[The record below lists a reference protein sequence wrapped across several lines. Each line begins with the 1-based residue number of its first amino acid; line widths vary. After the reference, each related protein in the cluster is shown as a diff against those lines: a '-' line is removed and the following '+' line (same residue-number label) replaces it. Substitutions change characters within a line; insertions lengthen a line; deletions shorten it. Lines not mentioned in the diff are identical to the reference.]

1 MRRARIALFV
11 LEALPNARAVGRFVA
26 EHAGDIALVGL
37 SDAERPSTGGLMG
50 QVRRHVGRSGIG
62 ILPYLAVNFGLPDA
76 LRPLA
81 PLTQALSGRRAAPA
95 ATPLR
100 RLCRSLGV
108 PVLDILD
115 VNGSAVR
122 EALAETRA
130 DLILTYHF
138 DQILDAATIAATP
151 LCGINVHPALLPRHR
166 GPVPTIH
173 ALADGDRAFG
183 VTVHRLAPTIDA
195 GAVLAQAAM
204 DLPADVSATGASVAL
219 HDRARPLVDAVLDA
233 VAATGALPDGRVA
246 PVMPYRPF
254 PDRALLRDLR
264 RRRLRLV
271 DAGDIAAALT
281 LHARG

>member
-37 SDAERPSTGGLMG
+37 SDAERPSTGGLVG

-108 PVLDILD
+108 PVLDIHD
-115 VNGSAVR
+115 VNGPAVR
-122 EALAETRA
+122 EALAETTA

-151 LCGINVHPALLPRHR
+151 LGGINVHPALLPRHR

-204 DLPADVSATGASVAL
+204 DLAPDVTATGASIAL
-219 HDRARPLVDAVLDA
+219 HDRARPLVDAMLDT
-233 VAATGALPDGRVA
+233 VATTGALPEGRIA

-271 DAGDIAAALT
+271 DSTDIAAALT

>member
-11 LEALPNARAVGRFVA
+11 LEALPNARAVARFVA

-37 SDAERPSTGGLMG
+37 SDAERPSTGGLVG

-81 PLTQALSGRRAAPA
+81 PLTQALAGRRAAPA

-122 EALAETRA
+122 EALAATTA

-151 LCGINVHPALLPRHR
+151 LGGINVHPALLPRHR

-204 DLPADVSATGASVAL
+204 DLPPDVSATGASVAL
-219 HDRARPLVDAVLDA
+219 HDRARTLVDAVLDA
-233 VAATGALPDGRVA
+233 VAATGALPDGRVV

-271 DAGDIAAALT
+271 DAADVAAALT